1 MAGVSIKKIR
11 LYYRIREFYNS
22 SRKTTHF
29 HVDELTMRGVPRRY
43 WYKLVTEAFDLSKAY
58 IGKKKYAMDVY
69 IAMYVKIKRDS
80 KNNKITLKDIKTTYE
95 PFQITFYRSDLNL
108 FKDVFFQNVVYSEEL
123 SDLYGRPVY
132 KYHFDDDADD
142 TWCLFLL

>member
-69 IAMYVKIKRDS
+69 IAMCASVM
-80 KNNKITLKDIKTTYE
+80 
-95 PFQITFYRSDLNL
+95 
-108 FKDVFFQNVVYSEEL
+108 V
-123 SDLYGRPVY
+123 
-132 KYHFDDDADD
+132 A
-142 TWCLFLL
+142 